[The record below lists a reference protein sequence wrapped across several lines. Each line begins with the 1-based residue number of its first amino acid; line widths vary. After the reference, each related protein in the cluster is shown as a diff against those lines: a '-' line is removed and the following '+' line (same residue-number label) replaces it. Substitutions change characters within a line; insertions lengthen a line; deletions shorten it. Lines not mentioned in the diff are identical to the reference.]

1 MYGLVRLWGRPPA
14 HSSHFDQS
22 LEIHQTHIFH
32 WACHPAIIKSCTL
45 LERGFYS
52 FFYLIFLQVRVG
64 VCVCACACACLFV
77 CVLESGLLTAH
88 RRAECGFDYIE
99 TTLCHIQRNRR
110 CNNGLNADAVISS
123 SSSLSTIISFIIITI
138 SFPAF

>member
-88 RRAECGFDYIE
+88 GRSVDLIILKPPSATKKQTMQQWNQC
-99 TTLCHIQRNRR
+99 R
-110 CNNGLNADAVISS
+110 CDFLLL
-123 SSSLSTIISFIIITI
+123 SLYNIISFIIIITI